1 MRARELFEDYNQSL
15 QSDLSD
21 ILINAK
27 GYGASQIRTQ
37 QVVQQLQRMGYAVTP
52 ESLTMLLSGTPGV
65 QNSTPEV
72 ITLASDQPGEGSGH
86 TQDSAGRVSDMAQ
99 SATDL

>member
-15 QSDLSD
+15 QSDLGD

-27 GYGASQIRTQ
+27 GSGAAQVKTS
-37 QVVQQLQRMGYAVTP
+37 QVVQQLQGMGYAVTP
-52 ESLTMLLSGTPGV
+52 ESLTMLLSGIPGV
-65 QNSTPEV
+65 QNATPEI
-72 ITLASDQPGEGSGH
+72 ITLASDQPGEVSGN
-86 TQDSAGRVSDMAQ
+86 TQDSASRVSDMAQ